1 MNSFAKALLA
11 GSAAATASLPAMAH
25 LTSADAPHLHAGDGW
40 GLLVIAVLTGIAA
53 WLGRRGR

>member
-1 MNSFAKALLA
+1 MNSLAKALVA
-11 GSAAATASLPAMAH
+11 GAVVTASLPAMAH
-25 LTSADAPHLHAGDGW
+25 VTSSEVPHLHGGDGW

>member
-1 MNSFAKALLA
+1 MK
-11 GSAAATASLPAMAH
+11 SLPRVLLTGLAAVSMSLPSVAH
-25 LTSADAPHLHAGDGW
+25 MTSSEAPHVHAGDGW